1 MIIIFKKY
9 KLRIIL
15 ILSLIVMFL
24 LNLCLEYSRYLDLI
38 DEEVYQSKVD
48 IQNVYP
54 KSSYDIL
61 KLKSNNFEFFA
72 NIEKDQN
79 IKKYD
84 SINAIF
90 LTSNI
95 GFVDYLK
102 GSFYSKII
110 YFDFIEKKED
120 NFSKI
125 INHIN

>member
-48 IQNVYP
+48 IQNVHP

-110 YFDFIEKKED
+110 YFDFIKKKED

>member
-61 KLKSNNFEFFA
+61 KLKSNN
-72 NIEKDQN
+72 IEKDQN